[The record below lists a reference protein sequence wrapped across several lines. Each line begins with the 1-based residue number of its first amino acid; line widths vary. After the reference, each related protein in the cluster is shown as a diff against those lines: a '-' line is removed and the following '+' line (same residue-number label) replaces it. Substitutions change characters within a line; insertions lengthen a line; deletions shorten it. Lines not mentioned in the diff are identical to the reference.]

1 MGRLDTYRYG
11 NPEFALARTLPMD
24 ASRNGRPEWEAEL
37 FRLLV
42 ENSTD
47 YAVFIVSL
55 DGRVL
60 TWNPGAERVL
70 GYQENEIIGK
80 SSFILF
86 TPEDQAAGI
95 PEAELRSTMADGRA
109 SDDRWHIRKDGSRL
123 WISGIMTLLREDS
136 GKPRACAKVM
146 RDFTQSKLATDA
158 LRESESRLRV
168 ALEAAEMGTWL
179 WRIPTDEQI
188 LDDSLR
194 RLMGLRLDEDVAT
207 LDDFLKA
214 VHPDDAG
221 HVRTEFERCL
231 EQGGGFNVEFRVRWP
246 DGRLHWLRDQGKIFY
261 DDRGK
266 PLFMTGACVD
276 ITARKHDEE
285 ELRKADQRKDE
296 FLALLAHE
304 LRNPLAPLRNGL
316 QIMRLADD
324 KATVEETRSM
334 MERQLSHMVRLIDDL
349 LDISRLSQNK
359 LHLERSRV
367 NLADVLENSVESAG
381 PIIDAAGQEL
391 SISLPEEEIFLNADL
406 TRLAQ
411 VFSNLLT
418 NSAKYTP
425 RGGHIWLSAERRGDQ
440 VEVTVTDDGIG
451 IPEAAL
457 AHIFDM
463 FSQVDRTIERSTGG
477 LGIGLALVKGIVEM
491 HGGEVAASSEGPGRG
506 STFTVKLP
514 VSRPQTTSTDG
525 LPKSDF
531 KIKSTG
537 CKILVV
543 DDNRD
548 SAHSLAAFLRLL
560 GHRVEMA
567 HDGFEAVTLAG
578 QFRPEVILMDVG
590 MPKLNGYGATQRIRE
605 QPWGRNILII
615 ALTGWGQETDRERSQ
630 EARCDGHLVKPVDLG
645 VLSKML
651 DQYAKRE
658 IRQTSPTI

>member
-1 MGRLDTYRYG
+1 
-11 NPEFALARTLPMD
+11 MD
-24 ASRNGRPEWEAEL
+24 SSRNGRPEWEAEL

-70 GYQENEIIGK
+70 GYQENEIIGR

-95 PEAELRSTMADGRA
+95 PEAELRTAITDGRA
-109 SDDRWHIRKDGSRL
+109 SDDRWHARKDGSRL
-123 WISGIMTLLREDS
+123 WINGIMTLLREES

-146 RDFTQSKLATDA
+146 RDFTQAKLAADA

-214 VHPDDAG
+214 VHADDAA

-231 EQGGGFNVEFRVRWP
+231 THGGGFNVEFRVRWP

-261 DDRGK
+261 DDHGK

-276 ITARKHDEE
+276 ITERKHDEE

-316 QIMRLADD
+316 QIMRLAGD
-324 KATVEETRSM
+324 KAIVEETQSM
-334 MERQLSHMVRLIDDL
+334 MDRQLSHMVRLIDDL

-359 LHLERSRV
+359 LHLQRSRV
-367 NLADVLENSVESAG
+367 NLADVIGNSVESAG

-391 SISLPEEEIFLNADL
+391 SISLPEEEIFLDADL

-411 VFSNLLT
+411 LFSNLLT
-418 NSAKYTP
+418 NSAKYTQQ
-425 RGGHIWLSAERRGDQ
+425 GGHIWLSAERRGDQ

-491 HGGEVAASSEGPGRG
+491 HGGEVYASSEGPGRG

-514 VSRPQTTSTDG
+514 VSHPQISKTNAA
-525 LPKSDF
+525 PKSDF
-531 KIKSTG
+531 GAKSNG
-537 CKILVV
+537 RKILVV

-548 SAHSLAAFLRLL
+548 AANSLAAFLRLL
-560 GHRVEMA
+560 GHHVEMA
-567 HDGFEAVTLAG
+567 HDGAEAVAVAEN
-578 QFRPEVILMDVG
+578 FRPEVILMDVG
-590 MPKLNGYGATQRIRE
+590 MPKLNGYRATQQIRD
-605 QPWGRNILII
+605 QSWGRDIMII

-630 EARCDGHLVKPVDLG
+630 EAGCDGHLVKPVDPG

-651 DQYAKRE
+651 DQYARRE
-658 IRQTSPTI
+658 MRQASPTM